1 MKTMLSAITLEV
13 IDKIF
18 SKNTVTKVGA
28 STQMLYI
35 NCLTKHFR
43 NLECKIEN
51 AQQFPLFTTE
61 FPNYEVWK
69 SKLVEL
75 HHAGLVSIMG
85 DTIFFINHWSQYI
98 DRSVYEKSEQ
108 IIGFDIK
115 TVANF
120 ENDLRNS
127 ESLMSLCG
135 MKNQITP
142 SQTQQ
147 LLDLFIYEQTALAT
161 KYLDE
166 GAVKKHFLNWL
177 PKNVEE
183 LKKKRVTSQT
193 KLLGDE

>member
-1 MKTMLSAITLEV
+1 MKSMLSAITLEV

-18 SKNTVTKVGA
+18 SKHTVNKIGA

-43 NLECKIEN
+43 NLECKETN

-69 SKLVEL
+69 PKLVEL

-85 DTIFFINHWSQYI
+85 DTIFFINHWAQYI
-98 DRSVYEKSEQ
+98 DRTVYDKTDQ

-115 TVANF
+115 TIVNF
-120 ENDLRNS
+120 EEDLRNS
-127 ESLMSLCG
+127 QSLLNLCAI
-135 MKNQITP
+135 KNQITP
-142 SQTQQ
+142 SQTLQ
-147 LLDLFIYEQTALAT
+147 LLDLFIFEQTALAT